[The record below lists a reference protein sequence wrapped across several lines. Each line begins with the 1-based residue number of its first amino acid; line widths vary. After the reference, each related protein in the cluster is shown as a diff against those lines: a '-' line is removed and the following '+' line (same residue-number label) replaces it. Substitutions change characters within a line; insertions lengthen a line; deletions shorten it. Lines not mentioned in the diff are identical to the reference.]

1 MTKLLETIGKTP
13 LIQLQS
19 IGGGRIYAK
28 LEKANP
34 ASSVKDRPAYYMIK
48 GAIERGDLKPGMK
61 IVEPTS
67 GNTGIALAMI
77 GKQLGY
83 PVVLT
88 MPASMSVE
96 RRSLMK
102 SFGAELI
109 ITEENALQGAVDK
122 AMELAQEDGYYMP
135 NQFANPDNIRAHEE
149 TTAPEILE
157 ALSDISA
164 FVAGV
169 GTGGTVSGVGHVLKN
184 HDSNIKI
191 FALEPAE
198 SPLLSTGKAG
208 SHKIQGIGGNFVPE
222 NFDRDIV
229 DDIIQVSTEEAY
241 DMARRLSM
249 EEGLTVGPSA
259 GANIAGALQLSEQ
272 IEGNIVTILPDLAE
286 RYMSTALF
294 DHE

>member
-1 MTKLLETIGKTP
+1 MTKLLDTIGKTP
-13 LIQLQS
+13 LIQLQK
-19 IGGGRIYAK
+19 IGGGRIFAK

-34 ASSVKDRPAYYMIK
+34 AGSVKDRPAYYMIK

-88 MPASMSVE
+88 MPSSMSVE
-96 RRSLMK
+96 RRALMK

-109 ITEENALQGAVDK
+109 LTEENALQGAVDK
-122 AMELAQEDGYYMP
+122 AVELANQDGYYMP
-135 NQFANPDNIRAHEE
+135 DQFSNPDNVRAHEE
-149 TTAPEILE
+149 TTGPEILS
-157 ALSDISA
+157 ALDDIAA

-169 GTGGTVSGVGHVLKN
+169 GTGGTVSGVGHVLKKHN
-184 HDSNIKI
+184 PDIKI
-191 FALEPAE
+191 FAIEPKE
-198 SPLLSTGKAG
+198 SPMLSQGQAAP
-208 SHKIQGIGGNFVPE
+208 HKIQGIGGNFVPK

-229 DDIIQVSTEEAY
+229 DEIIGVSTEEAY
-241 DMARRLSM
+241 GMAQKLSM

-259 GANIAGALQLSEQ
+259 GANIVGALRLSEKFD
-272 IEGNIVTILPDLAE
+272 GNIVTVLPDLAE

>member
-1 MTKLLETIGKTP
+1 MTKLLDTIGKTP
-13 LIQLQS
+13 LIQLQK
-19 IGGGRIYAK
+19 IGGGRIFAK

-34 ASSVKDRPAYYMIK
+34 AGSVKDRPAYYMIK

-88 MPASMSVE
+88 MPSSMSVE
-96 RRSLMK
+96 RRALMK

-109 ITEENALQGAVDK
+109 LTEENALQGAVDK
-122 AMELAQEDGYYMP
+122 AVELAKQDGYYMP
-135 NQFANPDNIRAHEE
+135 DQFSNPDNVRAHEE
-149 TTAPEILE
+149 TTGPEILS
-157 ALSDISA
+157 ALDDIA
-164 FVAGV
+164 VFVAGV
-169 GTGGTVSGVGHVLKN
+169 GTGGTVSGVGHVLKKHN
-184 HDSNIKI
+184 PDIKI
-191 FALEPAE
+191 FAIEPKE
-198 SPLLSTGKAG
+198 SPMLSQGQAAP
-208 SHKIQGIGGNFVPE
+208 HKIQGIGGNFVPK
-222 NFDRDIV
+222 NFDRNIV
-229 DDIIQVSTEEAY
+229 DEIIGVSTEEAY
-241 DMARRLSM
+241 GMAQKLSM

-259 GANIAGALQLSEQ
+259 GANIVGALRLSEKFD
-272 IEGNIVTILPDLAE
+272 GNIVTVLPDLAE

>member
-1 MTKLLETIGKTP
+1 MSRVVQSARELIGNTP
-13 LIQLQS
+13 LLRLNRYEKELGIEAQ
-19 IGGGRIYAK
+19 IYAK
-28 LEKANP
+28 LESFNP
-34 ASSVKDRPAYYMIK
+34 AGSVKDR
-48 GAIERGDLKPGMK
+48 
-61 IVEPTS
+61 
-67 GNTGIALAMI
+67 IALAMI